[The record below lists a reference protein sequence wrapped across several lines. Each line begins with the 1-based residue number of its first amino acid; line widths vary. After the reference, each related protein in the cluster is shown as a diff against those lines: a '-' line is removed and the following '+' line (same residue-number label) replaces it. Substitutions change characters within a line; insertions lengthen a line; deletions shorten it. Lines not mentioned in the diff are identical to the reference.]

1 MVQRSRALP
10 LAQSVYD
17 QLIADIAARRLKA
30 GERLVEAEI
39 ARNAD
44 VSRTPVREALGRL
57 SKDGLIES
65 AAPSGYVVVAPSLD
79 DVRDI
84 FEIRRA
90 LEPVAF
96 AGVVAN
102 ATPVD
107 DDEFRAVFQAVQD
120 ARSREASAAS
130 NMALRAFWVSRIRNE
145 RLRELL
151 LRFHLQ
157 VQLVRAATLHS
168 AEGRAAARAG
178 TRRLSDAY
186 LSRDT
191 AAAADAMAAFV
202 DAALS
207 FFERAEKER
216 STRGSP

>member
-1 MVQRSRALP
+1 MIQRDRSLP

-17 QLIADIAARRLKA
+17 RLIADIAARRRQA
-30 GERLVEAEI
+30 GDRLVEAEI
-39 ARNAD
+39 ARDTA

-57 SKDGLIES
+57 KKDGLIES
-65 AAPSGYVVVAPSLD
+65 AVPSGYVIVAPSLSD
-79 DVRDI
+79 IRDI

-96 AGVVAN
+96 AGVVAH
-102 ATPVD
+102 ADPAED
-107 DDEFRAVFQAVQD
+107 DAFRALFQAVQE
-120 ARSREASAAS
+120 AHSRQASAAS

-178 TRRLSDAY
+178 TIRLADAY

-191 AAAADAMAAFV
+191 AAAAEAMAAFV

-207 FFERAEKER
+207 FFERAETENHL
-216 STRGSP
+216 T